1 MTSVTDRR
9 KKTPTFPQRERQHQ
23 EKAEGGR
30 GLMVRTTL
38 PPSVTRK
45 KSCLMC
51 VCDRNN
57 AFWICFQKI
66 GNSKASG
73 ECIWYDAT
81 TSPFCDSLILVG
93 QRSSFYHHLSVTS
106 VHLMGPAILQ
116 ILSHQTQKT
125 GPARCQNQSVKSK
138 KNDGIQPL
146 SE

>member
-45 KSCLMC
+45 KSCLTC

-57 AFWICFQKI
+57 AFWICFQKNI
-66 GNSKASG
+66 
-73 ECIWYDAT
+73 E
-81 TSPFCDSLILVG
+81 
-93 QRSSFYHHLSVTS
+93 
-106 VHLMGPAILQ
+106 
-116 ILSHQTQKT
+116 
-125 GPARCQNQSVKSK
+125 
-138 KNDGIQPL
+138 NDRKF
-146 SE
+146 